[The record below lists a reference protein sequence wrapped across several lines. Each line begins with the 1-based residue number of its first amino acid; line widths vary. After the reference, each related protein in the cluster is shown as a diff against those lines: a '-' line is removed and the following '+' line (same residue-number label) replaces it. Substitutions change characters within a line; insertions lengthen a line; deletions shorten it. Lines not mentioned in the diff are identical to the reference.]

1 MHMTVILI
9 INKIQ
14 LEEDNPLR
22 SKDQERSCWRLSEG
36 WSQRVSLAYWV
47 ESP

>member
-9 INKIQ
+9 MNKIQ

-22 SKDQERSCWRLSEG
+22 SEDQERLCWRLSEG
-36 WSQRVSLAYWV
+36 WSQRVSLTY
-47 ESP
+47 